1 VQEKTVRRLLFLA
14 IFVVA
19 VLPLGAA
26 LYFLDDTLQTSLDL
40 GFNDSIVR
48 ALDANTGDLKALKSL
63 DPANAARYRSEFEA
77 VERLRHVYHRPELLK
92 ERILQSLSIYFAAG
106 MIAVLLASL
115 LLAAMLGRR
124 ITRAYKATFDE
135 LIRQRERARY
145 LEEMGS
151 WQELARM
158 LAHEIKNPLT
168 PIEVLVS
175 SLSRSYLSKSEP
187 EFREQLRL
195 TQTMIAEELDHLK
208 NTVSKF
214 SEFARLPVAQMT
226 VQRLPALL
234 EQLANAVAA
243 SLELAQIQV
252 SLPTDPDALRARVD
266 GTLMRQVLNNI
277 VRNGIEA
284 NPGRSVRFTISFQA
298 SDDWIEVSIA
308 NDGRRVPADVAGR
321 IFDPYVSAGSG
332 KDNMGLGL
340 AIVKKIAIE
349 HGGEIAYHE
358 REGQPVF
365 VLRLPRAR

>member
-1 VQEKTVRRLLFLA
+1 MQEKTVRRLLFLA

-19 VLPLGAA
+19 ILPLGAA
-26 LYFLDDTLQTSLDL
+26 LYFLDETLRTSLDL

-48 ALDANTGDLKALKSL
+48 ALDTNIRDLKALKNL
-63 DPANAARYRSEFEA
+63 DPDNTARYRSEFEA

-92 ERILQSLSIYFAAG
+92 ERLLQSLRIYFAAG
-106 MIAVLLASL
+106 MIAAMLASL

-135 LIRQRERARY
+135 LIRQRERTRY

-175 SLSRSYLSKSEP
+175 SLSRSYLSKSEL

-208 NTVSKF
+208 NTVNKF

-226 VQRLPALL
+226 VQRLPPLL
-234 EQLANAVAA
+234 EQLAKALAA
-243 SLELAQIQV
+243 SLELAQIEI
-252 SLPTDPDALRARVD
+252 SLPTDPADLCARVD
-266 GTLMRQVLNNI
+266 ATLMRQVLNNI
-277 VRNGIEA
+277 LRNGIEA
-284 NPGRSVRFTISFQA
+284 NPGRRVRFAIGLLA
-298 SDDWIEVSIA
+298 NPDWIEISIA
-308 NDGRRVPADVAGR
+308 NDGRLVPADIAGR

-349 HGGEIAYHE
+349 HGGEISYQE
-358 REGQPVF
+358 REGQAVF

>member
-1 VQEKTVRRLLFLA
+1 MQEKTVRRLLFLA
-14 IFVVA
+14 IFIVA

-26 LYFLDDTLQTSLDL
+26 LYFLDDALQTSLDL
-40 GFNDSIVR
+40 GFNNSIVR
-48 ALDANTGDLKALKSL
+48 ALDAHAADLKALKNL
-63 DPANAARYRSEFEA
+63 DPTNEARYRSEFEA
-77 VERLRHVYHRPELLK
+77 VERLRRVYYRPELLK
-92 ERILQSLSIYFAAG
+92 ERVLKSLRIYFAAG
-106 MIAVLLASL
+106 VIAVLLASL

-175 SLSRSYLSKSEP
+175 SLSKSYLSKSEP

-214 SEFARLPVAQMT
+214 SEFARLPVAHLT
-226 VQRLPALL
+226 VQRLAPLL
-234 EQLANAVAA
+234 EQLASAVAA
-243 SLELAQIQV
+243 SLELADIEV
-252 SLPTDPDALRARVD
+252 SPPADTPDVCARVD
-266 GTLMRQVLNNI
+266 ATLLRQVLNNI

-284 NPGRSVRFTISFQA
+284 NPGRRVRFSIAVAA
-298 SDDWIEVSIA
+298 SADWIEVSIA
-308 NDGRRVPADVAGR
+308 NDGRPVPADIAARV
-321 IFDPYVSAGSG
+321 FDPYVSGGSG

-340 AIVKKIAIE
+340 AIVKKITLE
-349 HGGEIAYHE
+349 HGGDIAYQE

-365 VLRLPRAR
+365 VVRLQRAR